1 MNELLIHPTERV
13 PELVGRLYGLV
24 GELEAL
30 FPGRAFTPDG
40 HLVGSIGEVIAAYR
54 YSLLLHT
61 ASRAGHDAVA
71 QDGRQ
76 VEIKATQGTKVAL
89 RSEPQHLLVL
99 QLARDGSSTEV
110 FNGPGSVVWEKCG
123 QMQKKWS
130 KAGFN
135 IQAPRAHEASL
146 RRATFAAS
154 KMTPDP
160 SFKRTYR
167 RHAA

>member
-1 MNELLIHPTERV
+1 MGVMSELLIHPTERV

-54 YSLLLHT
+54 YNLLLHT

-76 VEIKATQGTKVAL
+76 VEIKATQGTTVAL

-99 QLARDGSSTEV
+99 HLARDGSSTEV

-123 QMQKKWS
+123 QMQKNGQRPVS
-130 KAGFN
+130 IF
-135 IQAPRAHEASL
+135 RL
-146 RRATFAAS
+146 RELMKQVTEKQRL
-154 KMTPDP
+154 PQ
-160 SFKRTYR
+160 RE
-167 RHAA
+167 